1 MRLWAYLLSGTTIL
15 RGLYYFSLIRRSRSR
30 PLADLHR
37 YERYGFVTS
46 ILNGTAMGLSFWLVA
61 AHGDLTAQLVLT
73 LINCFFAIA
82 TIANA
87 SRQFWIFFPSRSC
100 TWDKACSSGSAS
112 AGQTERNWRSPC
124 RFSR

>member
-1 MRLWAYLLSGTTIL
+1 MLSGTTIL
-15 RGLYYFSLIRRSRSR
+15 RGLYYFSLIRKIPIA
-30 PLADLHR
+30 PLADLYR

-87 SRQFWIFFPSRSC
+87 SRQFWIFFLVTIVHLGQGVLFWFGVGR
-100 TWDKACSSGSAS
+100 D
-112 AGQTERNWRSPC
+112 QTERSWKSPC